1 MTVGKTSWLQSLLSS
16 TCNVPSRTQSPWSLC
31 RRFFGISVVKPSAP
45 PVAKKKPKK
54 RAGDAL
60 ESSIDTDPLYLQHLF
75 SANVRAVRLARG
87 MSQEELADRASLDRT
102 YISSIER
109 KLRNLSIQN
118 TQRLAVALGVN
129 PRELLDPIGGG

>member
-1 MTVGKTSWLQSLLSS
+1 MKS
-16 TCNVPSRTQSPWSLC
+16 
-31 RRFFGISVVKPSAP
+31 SAP
-45 PVAKKKPKK
+45 AKTPKKPKS
-54 RAGDAL
+54 RAGVVHA
-60 ESSIDTDPLYLQHLF
+60 SSIETDPLYLQHLF

-118 TQRLAVALGVN
+118 IQKLAVALEVD
-129 PRELLDPIGGG
+129 PRELLSPAG

>member
-1 MTVGKTSWLQSLLSS
+1 MYL
-16 TCNVPSRTQSPWSLC
+16 NETQSPWSLS
-31 RRFFGISVVKPSAP
+31 RRFFSISGVKPSAP
-45 PVAKKKPKK
+45 PAAKKKPKK
-54 RAGDAL
+54 RTGEAL
-60 ESSIDTDPLYLQHLF
+60 ASSIDTDPLYLQNLF

-118 TQRLAVALGVN
+118 IQRLAVALEVD
-129 PRELLDPIGGG
+129 PSQLLDPSGP